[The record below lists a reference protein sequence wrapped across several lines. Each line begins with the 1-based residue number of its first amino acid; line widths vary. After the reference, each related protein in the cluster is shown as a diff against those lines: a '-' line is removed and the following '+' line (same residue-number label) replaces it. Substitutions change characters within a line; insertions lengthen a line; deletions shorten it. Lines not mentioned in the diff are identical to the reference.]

1 MLTSSLIRASWRDL
15 TRRGWQFGLMVLGV
29 ALGVA
34 VVVAIDLANTSATRA
49 FELSTG
55 SVVGR
60 ATHRIE
66 AGPAGVP
73 VSVYSQ
79 LVRAGRVGEL
89 APIVEAY
96 GVAPTLADKPL
107 RLLGIDPLAENPF
120 REFFGG
126 GRPQGPGF
134 ERFYTEPG
142 TVIVSSGLAASFD
155 LTPGDTFEFLVN
167 GRRAILT
174 VLGILSMPNEGGN
187 GLPDEIIL
195 TDIASAQQVVGQP
208 DSLSRIDVIANGEQ
222 ADRIRGLLPTGV
234 EVAPASQQA
243 QIASQLSNAFQL
255 NLTALSLLALVVG
268 MFLIY
273 NTTTFSVVQRRF
285 VLATMRSL
293 GVTADQLFALILFEA
308 MVIGAAGALLGIALG
323 WVLGQGAVRLVTQ
336 TINDF
341 YFVVSVRQAPLTT
354 WAVVKGLLLG
364 VGSSVLAAAPP
375 AWEAAS
381 VPPVTAMQ
389 RSSLESRVRRWL
401 PVVSGG
407 GVGLAAAGVGLLVVF
422 DRSLVASFAGMF
434 AILLGIAL
442 MVPVLTIAMMRA
454 AGWALRRTVGVLGGI
469 SARTVTNALS
479 RTSVAIAA
487 LMVAL
492 SVTIGVGVMIE
503 SFRSTVINWLDLSL
517 RADLYVSAPTAGG
530 GTRPTT
536 DLDPGWADRLAQLP
550 GIETVETFR
559 SVTVESEFGPIQ
571 LSVADASRARD
582 ARLYRFASGSAD
594 DVWQRVVN
602 GAVIVSEPFA
612 YQHGLP
618 NRGGEVELQTD
629 QGLETFSVVG
639 VYYDYAS
646 DRGTVLM
653 AEGTYHRYW
662 RDRAI
667 SSIALYLAPEAQEDQ
682 VRAQVQATL
691 AGSGLTVQ
699 ANRSIRQEALRI
711 FDRTFAI
718 TGALRLLAV
727 LVAFV
732 GVVSALLALQLERS
746 RELATLQALGLTKGG
761 LWSLTLL
768 ETGLMGL
775 TAGLLSLP
783 TGLVLA
789 LVLIYV
795 INLRSFGWTIQLV
808 PAPLIFVQAL
818 IVAVLAALL
827 AGLYPLR
834 RLNQMQI
841 ADALRQE

>member
-1 MLTSSLIRASWRDL
+1 MLTATLIRASWRDL
-15 TRRGWQFGLMVLGV
+15 TRRGWQFGLMILGV

-49 FELSTG
+49 FELSTET
-55 SVVGR
+55 VVGR

-73 VSVYSQ
+73 DEVYTQ
-79 LVRAGRVGEL
+79 LVRSGEMGKL

-96 GVAPTLADKPL
+96 GTARGLGDQPL
-107 RLLGIDPLAENPF
+107 RLLGVDPFAEPPF
-120 REFFGG
+120 RDFFASD
-126 GRPQGPGF
+126 RPLGPGF
-134 ERFYTEPG
+134 ERFYLDPG
-142 TVIVSSGLAASFD
+142 AVIVSSGLAAEHG
-155 LTPGDTFEFLVN
+155 LEPGSSFEFSVN
-167 GRRAILT
+167 GRVSTLT
-174 VLGILSMPNEGGN
+174 VFGIVSSSGSESGPLPNEI
-187 GLPDEIIL
+187 LL
-195 TDIASAQQVVGQP
+195 TDIASAQDVTGQP
-208 DSLSRIDVIANGEQ
+208 HNLSRIDVIADAAE
-222 ADRIRGLLPTGV
+222 ADRIRRALPTGV
-234 EVAPASQQA
+234 ELVTASQQVQTA
-243 QIASQLSNAFQL
+243 AQLSDAFQL

-293 GVTADQLFALILFEA
+293 GVTAEQLFVLILFEA
-308 MVIGAAGALLGIALG
+308 VVIGGVGALLGVGLG
-323 WVLGQGAVRLVTQ
+323 WALGQGAVRLVTQ

-341 YFVVSVRQAPLTT
+341 YFVVSVRQAPLTL
-354 WAVVKGLLLG
+354 AAGIKGLLLG

-389 RSSLESRVRRWL
+389 RSSLENRIRRWL
-401 PVVSGG
+401 PFVSGAG
-407 GVGLAAAGVGLLVVF
+407 IGLAMVGVGLLFAF
-422 DRSLVASFAGMF
+422 DQSLVASFAGMF

-442 MVPVLTIAMMRA
+442 LVPWLTIVLMRA
-454 AGWALRRTVGVLGGI
+454 AGWALGRSMGVLGRI
-469 SARTVTNALS
+469 SARTVINALS

-503 SFRSTVINWLDLSL
+503 SFRSTVVNWLDLSL
-517 RADLYVSAPTAGG
+517 RADLYVSAPTTGG

-536 DLDPGWADRLAQLP
+536 DLDPSWADRLAAVP
-550 GIETVETFR
+550 GVETVETFR
-559 SVTVESEFGPIQ
+559 SVTVDSEFGPIQ
-571 LSVADASRARD
+571 LSVADAARARD
-582 ARLYRFASGSAD
+582 ARLYRFASGSAEE
-594 DVWQRVVN
+594 VWQRVVD

-612 YQHGLP
+612 YQHDLP
-618 NRGGEVELQTD
+618 DRGGQVQLQTD
-629 QGLETFSVVG
+629 QGPESFPVVG

-653 AEGTYHRYW
+653 AESTYHRYW

-667 SSIALYLAPEAQEDQ
+667 SSVALYLAPSAQVDQ
-682 VRAQVQATL
+682 VAADVRAEL

-699 ANRSIRQEALRI
+699 PNRSIRQEALRI

-746 RELATLQALGLTKGG
+746 RELATLQALGLTKSG
-761 LWSLTLL
+761 LLRLTLM

-775 TAGLLSLP
+775 TAGLLALP
-783 TGLVLA
+783 TGLILA

-795 INLRSFGWTIQLV
+795 INLRSFGWTIQLA
-808 PAPLIFVQAL
+808 PAPWIFVQAV

-834 RLNQMQI
+834 RLNRMQI

>member
-1 MLTSSLIRASWRDL
+1 MLTIALMRASWRDL

-49 FELSTG
+49 FELSTE

-60 ATHRIE
+60 ATHRID

-73 VSVYSQ
+73 DGVYSG
-79 LVRAGRVGEL
+79 LVRAGGVGDL

-96 GVAPTLADKPL
+96 GIAPELESQPL
-107 RLLGIDPLAENPF
+107 RLLGVDPFAEGPF
-120 REFFGG
+120 RDFSGG
-126 GRPQGPGF
+126 DRPLGPGF
-134 ERFYTEPG
+134 ERFYLEPG
-142 TVIVSSGLAASFD
+142 TVIISAGLADRYDLAPGSSFD
-155 LTPGDTFEFLVN
+155 FLIN
-167 GRRAILT
+167 GRKMSLT
-174 VLGILSMPNEGGN
+174 VLGVLSPADAGSS
-187 GLPDEIIL
+187 GLPDEILL
-195 TDIASAQQVVGQP
+195 TDIASAQQAVGQL
-208 DSLSRIDVIANGEQ
+208 DSLTRIDVFANGEQ
-222 ADRIRGLLPTGV
+222 AKRIQDLLPTGV
-234 EVAPASQQA
+234 ELLPASQRA
-243 QIASQLSNAFQL
+243 QTASQLSDAFQL

-293 GVTADQLFALILFEA
+293 GVTADQLFSLILFEA
-308 MVIGAAGALLGIALG
+308 AVIGSAGAALG
-323 WVLGQGAVRLVTQ
+323 VGLGWALGQGAVRLVTQ

-341 YFVVSVRQAPLTT
+341 YFVVSVRQAPLTM
-354 WAVVKGLLLG
+354 WLVVKGMLLG

-389 RSSLESRVRRWL
+389 RSTLENRVRRWL
-401 PVVSGG
+401 PAASAG
-407 GVGLAAAGVGLLVVF
+407 GVGLAAVGVVLLIVF
-422 DRSLVASFAGMF
+422 DQSLVASFAGMF

-442 MVPVLTIAMMRA
+442 LVPWLTIVVMRA
-454 AGWALRRTVGVLGGI
+454 AGWVLRRAVGVLGGI

-517 RADLYVSAPTAGG
+517 RADLYVSAPVAGG
-530 GTRPTT
+530 GTRPTA
-536 DLDPGWADRLAQLP
+536 DLDPAWADRLAQLP
-550 GIETVETFR
+550 GVETVETFR
-559 SVTVESEFGPIQ
+559 SVTVDSEFGPIQ

-582 ARLYRFASGSAD
+582 ARLYRFASGSAAE
-594 DVWQRVVN
+594 VWQQVVN
-602 GAVIVSEPFA
+602 GTVIVSEPFA
-612 YQHGLP
+612 YQHGLSA
-618 NRGGEVELQTD
+618 RGGRVQLQTD
-629 QGLETFSVVG
+629 QGPKTFPVVG

-653 AEGTYHRYW
+653 AKSTYHRYW

-667 SSIALYLAPEAQEDQ
+667 SSIALYLAPGVLEDQ
-682 VRAQVQATL
+682 VQGRVRAAL

-699 ANRSIRQEALRI
+699 PNRSIRQEALRI

-727 LVAFV
+727 LIAFV

-783 TGLVLA
+783 TGLILA

-795 INLRSFGWTIQLV
+795 INLRSFGWTIQLA
-808 PAPLIFVQAL
+808 PAPQVFVQAL
-818 IVAVLAALL
+818 VVAVAAALL

-834 RLNQMQI
+834 RLNHMQI